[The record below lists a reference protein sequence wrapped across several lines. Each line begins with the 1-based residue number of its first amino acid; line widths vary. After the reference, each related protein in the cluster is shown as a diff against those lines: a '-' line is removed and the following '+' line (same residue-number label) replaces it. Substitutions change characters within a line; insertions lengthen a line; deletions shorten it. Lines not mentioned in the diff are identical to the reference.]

1 MKKRKYLYR
10 LSTVMLLGLIVPAL
24 LFFLVFWRSAFGQ
37 MEQVNEDFYEK
48 ALVTYTSLLDK
59 KIRDLEMFAAEIS
72 AESRRYD
79 SALLLGSEALAG
91 NAYQLYLAVN
101 ELKEKYS
108 RNDVSEWGI
117 YFYDI
122 DRIITPE
129 YAYAL
134 EHFIYKYTGQSV
146 EEAECS
152 DFFSEENY
160 SLLKTFF
167 DTTNKEGNNNGYLLA
182 GVCTRIGTNKDRV
195 LIFYVLSPK
204 DINDS
209 LAIVGG
215 EGIAYYL
222 TDEESSRLLLA
233 WGDMSGEDTESVL
246 ASDEWER
253 TSGMRQKVLY
263 NIKSSYRQLSV
274 TAHISQDSMQS
285 NLIDWAVYIKRL
297 LLCTVILLLLICIVA
312 LYISYK
318 PVYELINELDDSE
331 GGEFERIRN
340 MLDGKDLRIGEQ
352 EMLILDLLVN
362 HLIYGVPISE
372 ERIKRLGIEE
382 STHYYCVF
390 LVEGYF
396 FRNSEVERL
405 TGEAGKKYNARIFIT
420 DWQEEN
426 YSVVIAF
433 LKEEDASGL
442 QEELGQWLRE
452 NYAEEYS
459 LYTGRTVD
467 KLENIQLSFRAC
479 LSQRKKKNDKK
490 QKSNADI
497 PTPKEEQ
504 QKKMKEEILAYLEIH
519 YRESDLSQVQVA
531 DLFRISNYT
540 LSRLFKNQ
548 VGVGFA
554 EYLTAKRLEC
564 AKELLLTTSYSV
576 KEVAAMA
583 GFASEN
589 YFSRTFKL
597 YEGISPSS
605 YRRK

>member
-10 LSTVMLLGLIVPAL
+10 LSTVMILGLIFPAL
-24 LFFLVFWRSAFGQ
+24 LFFLVFWKSALNQ
-37 MEQVNEDFYEK
+37 IEQTNEDFYEK
-48 ALVTYTSLLDK
+48 ALLTYTSLLDK
-59 KIRDLEMFAAEIS
+59 EIRELEMFAAEIS
-72 AESRRYD
+72 AESRGYD
-79 SALLLGSEALAG
+79 SALVGGSGALRD
-91 NAYQLYLAVN
+91 NAYQLYVAVR

-108 RNDVSEWGI
+108 RSDVTEWGI

-122 DRIITPE
+122 DRIITQE

-146 EEAECS
+146 DEAECA
-152 DFFSEENY
+152 DFFSEEKY
-160 SLLKTFF
+160 SLLNTFF
-167 DTTNKEGNNNGYLLA
+167 DTTNEEGRGDGYLLA
-182 GVCTRIGTNKDRV
+182 GVCTRIGTGRDRV

-222 TDEESSRLLLA
+222 LDGESDRLLLA
-233 WGDMSGEDTESVL
+233 WGDVQDEKAESVL
-246 ASDEWER
+246 NSDEWER
-253 TSGMRQKVLY
+253 MSGVKQKVLY
-263 NIKSSYRQLSV
+263 NIRSSYRQLSV
-274 TAHISQDSMQS
+274 MAHISEDSLQNS
-285 NLIDWAVYIKRL
+285 LIDWAIYIRTL
-297 LLCTVILLLLICIVA
+297 LLCTTLLLLVICAVA

-318 PVYELINELDDSE
+318 PVYELISEIDDSE

-340 MLDGKDLRIGEQ
+340 MLEGKDLRIGEQ

-382 STHYYCVF
+382 AVHYYCVF

-396 FRNSEVERL
+396 FVNSEVEKL
-405 TGEAGKKYNARIFIT
+405 AGQAGKKYNARIFIT
-420 DWQEEN
+420 DWQEGN

-433 LKEEDASGL
+433 LKEEDVSGL
-442 QEELGQWLRE
+442 QAGISRWLSE
-452 NYAEEYS
+452 NYAEEYA
-459 LYTGRTVD
+459 LYAGKVVD
-467 KLENIQLSFRAC
+467 RPENIQMSFRAC
-479 LSQRKKKNDKK
+479 MSQMKKRNEKR
-490 QKSNADI
+490 QKADADI
-497 PTPKEEQ
+497 ATPKEEQ
-504 QKKMKEEILAYLEIH
+504 QMKLKEEVLAYLEVH
-519 YRESDLSQVQVA
+519 YRDSDLSQVQVA

-554 EYLTAKRLEC
+554 EYLTAKRLGY
-564 AKELLLTTSYSV
+564 AKELLLTSSYSV

-597 YEGISPSS
+597 YEGVSPSS
-605 YRRK
+605 FRKK